1 MWIKSEKSRKN
12 QIKTDPFSKS
22 FRKMLDNST
31 IHCYHNLIER
41 DRSTLEKYIF
51 LLVFFF
57 VYKYIFLLDLCGL
70 LFILLML

>member
-41 DRSTLEKYIF
+41 DRSTLEKYIS
-51 LLVFFF
+51 LLVFF
-57 VYKYIFLLDLCGL
+57 
-70 LFILLML
+70 LFINIFSY

>member
-1 MWIKSEKSRKN
+1 MWIKNEKSREN

-41 DRSTLEKYIF
+41 DRSTLEKYILF
-51 LLVFFF
+51 I
-57 VYKYIFLLDLCGL
+57 YIFLNYFF
-70 LFILLML
+70 LF